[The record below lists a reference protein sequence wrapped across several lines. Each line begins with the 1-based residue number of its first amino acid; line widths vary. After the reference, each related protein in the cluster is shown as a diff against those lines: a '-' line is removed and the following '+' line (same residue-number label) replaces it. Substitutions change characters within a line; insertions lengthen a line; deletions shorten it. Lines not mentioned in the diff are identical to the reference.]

1 VRLIRTNTL
10 SRRVLTI
17 ALATVTASLPLAP
30 ASAEADGIS
39 CADEYVPTAL
49 GVLHG
54 VLCAPNGART
64 VEVLIP
70 GGTYN
75 SSYWDIGFQPE
86 THSFRLA
93 MNNAG
98 YATFALDRLGTGK
111 SAKPLSV
118 LVTATTQADAAH
130 EAVQAL
136 RHGTLGPR
144 FDKVIV
150 GGHSIGS
157 AMAMIEAGTYRDVDG
172 VLVTGFTH
180 RMNYLT
186 VAPTLVKMVP
196 SLLDAKL
203 GSRGEDP
210 GYVTTLPGTRYEDF
224 HTPGPYVAGAIDNDE
239 STKDVFALTEAV
251 DTIALNSVVIPISR
265 HITAPVLIVQG
276 DDPNFCGPPLGDD
289 CSSAPALHDSEAPF
303 FPAARSLRAFV
314 LHGYGHAINYAPNAP
329 VYFQQVVGWASSTV

>member
-1 VRLIRTNTL
+1 MRFLRTTTL
-10 SRRVLTI
+10 ARRVLTT
-17 ALATVTASLPLAP
+17 ALTTVTAGLLLAP
-30 ASAEADGIS
+30 VPAEAGGTS
-39 CADEYVPTAL
+39 CTDKYVPTAL
-49 GVLHG
+49 GALHG
-54 VLCAPNGART
+54 VLCAPDGART

-86 THSFRLA
+86 VHSFRLA

-118 LVTATTQADAAH
+118 LVTATAQADAAH
-130 EAVQAL
+130 DAVQAL
-136 RHGTLGPR
+136 RNGTLGRR

-157 AMAMIEAGTYRDVDG
+157 AMAMIEAGKYRDVDG

-180 RMNYLT
+180 RMNYLA
-186 VAPTLVKMVP
+186 VAPTLAKMAP

-210 GYVTTLPGTRYEDF
+210 GYVTTLPGTRYDDF
-224 HTPGPYVAGAIDNDE
+224 HSPGPYVAGAIDHDE

-251 DTIALNSVVIPISR
+251 DTIALNSVIIPISR

-289 CSSAPALHDSEAPF
+289 CASAPALHDSEVPF
-303 FPAARSLRAFV
+303 FPAARSLYAFV

-329 VYFQQVVGWASSTV
+329 VYFRQVVDWANSTV